1 MSMTMLKKKTGYAL
15 GIILLVIG
23 IIMLGLVLWKFW
35 DAEVFSSP
43 DILSALNAQ
52 LLEVEHADI
61 ALGIGLQLVHYSIL
75 GVILLVVGGIILVAR
90 REKIQVV
97 EEVTALLE
105 CPRARC
111 KHQWEEPLGKEQL
124 KSMGYPQVRTLSRHK
139 CPKCAKF
146 IRPKIVTTRT

>member
-1 MSMTMLKKKTGYAL
+1 MSMTILKKKTGYAL
-15 GIILLVIG
+15 GMILLIVG

-35 DAEVFSSP
+35 DAGVFSSP
-43 DILSALNAQ
+43 DILSALIAQ
-52 LLEVEHADI
+52 LTTNNPF
-61 ALGIGLQLVHYSIL
+61 GIGLQLLHYSIV
-75 GVILLVVGGIILVAR
+75 GVVLLLIGGIILVAR

-146 IRPKIVTTRT
+146 IRPKIVTTRA

>member
-1 MSMTMLKKKTGYAL
+1 MSMTILKKKTGYAL
-15 GIILLVIG
+15 GMILLIIG

-35 DAEVFSSP
+35 DAGVFSSP
-43 DILSALNAQ
+43 DILSALIAQ
-52 LLEVEHADI
+52 LTTNNPF
-61 ALGIGLQLVHYSIL
+61 GIGLQLLHYSIG
-75 GVILLVVGGIILVAR
+75 GVVLLLIGGIILVAR

-146 IRPKIVTTRT
+146 IRPKIVTTRA

>member
-1 MSMTMLKKKTGYAL
+1 MSMTILKKKTGYAL
-15 GIILLVIG
+15 GITLFVIG

-35 DAEVFSSP
+35 DAGVFSSP
-43 DILSALNAQ
+43 DILSALSAE
-52 LLEVEHADI
+52 LWVVHTDI
-61 ALGIGLQLVHYSIL
+61 ALGMGLKLVHYSIL
-75 GVILLVVGGIILVAR
+75 GVVLLLVGGIILVAR

>member
-15 GIILLVIG
+15 GMILLIIG

-35 DAEVFSSP
+35 DAGVFSSP
-43 DILSALNAQ
+43 DILSALITQ
-52 LLEVEHADI
+52 LTTNNPF
-61 ALGIGLQLVHYSIL
+61 GIGLQLLHYSIV
-75 GVILLVVGGIILVAR
+75 GVVLLLVGGIILVAR

-146 IRPKIVTTRT
+146 IRPKIVTTRA

>member
-1 MSMTMLKKKTGYAL
+1 MSMTILKKKTGYAL
-15 GIILLVIG
+15 GMILLIIG

-35 DAEVFSSP
+35 DAGVFSSP
-43 DILSALNAQ
+43 DILSALIAQ
-52 LLEVEHADI
+52 LTTNNPF
-61 ALGIGLQLVHYSIL
+61 GIGLQLLHYSIG
-75 GVILLVVGGIILVAR
+75 GVVLLLIGGIILVAR

>member
-15 GIILLVIG
+15 GITLFVIG

-35 DAEVFSSP
+35 DAGVFSPFS
-43 DILSALNAQ
+43 ISALNAQ

-61 ALGIGLQLVHYSIL
+61 AFRIGLKLVHYFIV
-75 GVILLVVGGIILVAR
+75 GIALLLVGGIILVAR

>member
-1 MSMTMLKKKTGYAL
+1 MSMTILKKKTGYAL
-15 GIILLVIG
+15 GMILLIVG

-35 DAEVFSSP
+35 DAGVFSSP
-43 DILSALNAQ
+43 DILSALIAQ
-52 LLEVEHADI
+52 LTTNNPF
-61 ALGIGLQLVHYSIL
+61 GIGLQLLHYSIV
-75 GVILLVVGGIILVAR
+75 GVVLLLIGGIILAAR

-146 IRPKIVTTRT
+146 IRPKIVTTRA

>member
-1 MSMTMLKKKTGYAL
+1 MSMTILRKKTGYAL
-15 GIILLVIG
+15 GILLCVIG

-35 DAEVFSSP
+35 DAGVFGS
-43 DILSALNAQ
+43 DDFLADLGTELNKDNAF
-52 LLEVEHADI
+52 
-61 ALGIGLQLVHYSIL
+61 GIGLKLLHYSIG
-75 GVILLVVGGIILVAR
+75 GVILLLVGVGILVAR
-90 REKIQVV
+90 RERIQVV

-105 CPRARC
+105 CPRC
-111 KHQWEEPLGKEQL
+111 KNQWEEPLGKEQL

>member
-23 IIMLGLVLWKFW
+23 IIMLGLVLWKLW
-35 DAEVFSSP
+35 QEQVFTSLDFFSDLITHLTASNP
-43 DILSALNAQ
+43 F
-52 LLEVEHADI
+52 
-61 ALGIGLQLVHYSIL
+61 GIGLQLVHYFIAGIAL
-75 GVILLVVGGIILVAR
+75 LLIGGVILVAR

-111 KHQWEEPLGKEQL
+111 KHQWEEALGKEQL

>member
-1 MSMTMLKKKTGYAL
+1 MKKKTGYAL
-15 GIILLVIG
+15 GMILLIVG

-35 DAEVFSSP
+35 DAGVFSSP
-43 DILSALNAQ
+43 DILSALIAQ
-52 LLEVEHADI
+52 LTTNNPF
-61 ALGIGLQLVHYSIL
+61 GIGLQLLHYSIV
-75 GVILLVVGGIILVAR
+75 GVVLLLIGGIILAAR